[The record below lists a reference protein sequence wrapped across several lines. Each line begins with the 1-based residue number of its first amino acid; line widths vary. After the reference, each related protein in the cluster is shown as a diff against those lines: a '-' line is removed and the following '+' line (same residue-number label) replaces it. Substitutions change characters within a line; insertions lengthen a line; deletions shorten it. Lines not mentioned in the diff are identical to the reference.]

1 MKCLFFLHIPKTA
14 GTSFRKGANTYFGE
28 SRVCQDYGKFSP
40 LTSPLIKKWGSG
52 EVDGWSF
59 YQDFNKEGYQFF
71 TGHFHASK
79 YIDIFDVGQM
89 ITFLRDPVDRIVSEY
104 NHKVRHQ
111 GYKDSFESFY
121 RSRENINRQLRLI
134 GQSNWSQLG
143 FIGFVESFED
153 SLLLLNKKFGINIPI
168 LRQNIASNEVVHS
181 RGLTNEQLSE
191 LRALNAKEYEFYN
204 CARTQFDWRLHLA
217 RDSARFTRGAATAWE
232 NGCLRGW
239 AMSEEE
245 TEAALL
251 RVKHNGEVVAE
262 TKASEY
268 SPIYKARGLG
278 RRGFV
283 GFSFDLTDI
292 KDLSS
297 IEVVVARTG
306 QPLPILPSLTRLS

>member
-1 MKCLFFLHIPKTA
+1 MKPIIFVHIPKTA
-14 GTSFRKGANTYFGE
+14 GTSFRKGADTYFGR
-28 SRVCQDYGKFSP
+28 SKICQDYGRVSP
-40 LTSPLIKKWGSG
+40 LTSPLIKKWASG
-52 EVDGWSF
+52 EMDGWSF
-59 YQDFNKEGYQFF
+59 YQDFNRQGYQFL

-79 YIDIFDVGQM
+79 YIDIFDAGQM
-89 ITFLRDPVDRIVSEY
+89 ITFLRDPVNRIVSEY

-121 RSRENINRQLRLI
+121 RSRENINRQLRLV
-134 GQSNWSQLG
+134 GQGNWSQLG
-143 FIGFVESFED
+143 FIGLVESFED

-168 LRQNIASNEVVHS
+168 LRQNITSNEVVHS

-191 LRALNAKEYEFYN
+191 LRTLNAKEYEFYN

-217 RDSARFTRGAATAWE
+217 RNGACFTRGAATALE
-232 NGCLRGW
+232 SGYLKGW
-239 AMSEEE
+239 AMPEGG

-268 SPIYKARGLG
+268 NPIYKARGLG
-278 RRGFV
+278 RRGFI

-306 QPLPILPSLTRLS
+306 QPLPILSSLTRLS